1 MGVAAY
7 SRGSRALSRRIDE
20 ELSMKRVMKSETRER
35 RIARDREEMETMV
48 TYEGPHSFWADMLA
62 AHIDHHGK
70 DLP

>member
-1 MGVAAY
+1 
-7 SRGSRALSRRIDE
+7 
-20 ELSMKRVMKSETRER
+20 MKRVMKSETRER